1 MGNIIEVKTPDLSGV
16 SDVPVTEVFVSPGL
30 EVKQGD
36 NLIAIETEKTIIDIA
51 APVNGVVKEIIA
63 LAGDRVVE
71 DQVLITLESDEEV
84 SSVTRSAVLGSIL
97 QLFGQQI
104 LVKRWC

>member
-30 EVKQGD
+30 EVEQGD

-51 APVNGVVKEIIA
+51 AP
-63 LAGDRVVE
+63 
-71 DQVLITLESDEEV
+71 
-84 SSVTRSAVLGSIL
+84 
-97 QLFGQQI
+97 
-104 LVKRWC
+104 